1 MNKIEETYDVLQP
14 MLETLNLEFNQ
25 IFTAQF
31 DNEKLPKLK
40 ELDLKGN
47 HLIDL
52 NGVYPQRFTKPP
64 LMKIIKRIDLNFSL
78 ERLFVAQNK
87 ISRLNDLSQ
96 LTNLTTLHLR
106 DNNIRKLNG
115 FTQFLTKLTY
125 LNLRSNNIMKLR
137 QFRKLSCLPNLEILV
152 YTGNPMEGK
161 KSTILGIQGEGG
173 ADDTEVE
180 DEEAFGEDGPDFKKP
195 AFDPIR
201 IGVLVLLPNLKV
213 FLFYSLMNS

>member
-1 MNKIEETYDVLQP
+1 M
-14 MLETLNLEFNQ
+14 
-25 IFTAQF
+25 
-31 DNEKLPKLK
+31 
-40 ELDLKGN
+40 
-47 HLIDL
+47 
-52 NGVYPQRFTKPP
+52 
-64 LMKIIKRIDLNFSL
+64 NFSL

-87 ISRLNDLSQ
+87 ITRLNDLSQ

-106 DNNIRKLNG
+106 DNNIRKLND

-137 QFRKLSCLPNLEILV
+137 QFRKLACLPSLEVLV

-161 KSTILGIQGEGG
+161 KPTILDIQGEGG
-173 ADDTEVE
+173 ADNTEVD

-195 AFDPIR
+195 GFDPIR

-213 FLFYSLMNS
+213 FLSYSGTNF